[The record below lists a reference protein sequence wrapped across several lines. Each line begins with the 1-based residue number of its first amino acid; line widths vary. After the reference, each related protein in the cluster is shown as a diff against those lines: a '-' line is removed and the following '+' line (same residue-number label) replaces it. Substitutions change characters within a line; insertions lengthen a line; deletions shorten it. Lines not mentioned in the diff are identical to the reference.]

1 MTTIGEIFRSLIGLF
16 LDDEFLAIA
25 ILGVVALTAFLTIGL
40 ENQPRWT
47 GAFLLIAIV
56 LVLAGSVLRTAR
68 NSARRD

>member
-1 MTTIGEIFRSLIGLF
+1 MTTIGEIFRCLIGLF

-40 ENQPRWT
+40 GTQSSWA

-68 NSARRD
+68 NSTRRD